1 MKILMKTVD
10 MICLSSSNGEITP
23 LKFRFNEDGQE
34 ARIIKIDRILD
45 KKEEK
50 LAGNRMLIF
59 KVQSVLDGIERIFEM
74 KYEIQSFKWYLYKL

>member
-1 MKILMKTVD
+1 MKSVD
-10 MICLSSSNGEITP
+10 MICLSSSEGVITP
-23 LKFRFNEDGQE
+23 LKFRIRENGEE
-34 ARIIKIDRILD
+34 TKTIRIDRIID

-59 KVQSVLDGIERIFEM
+59 TVQSTMDGVERVFEM